1 MVYIDKKIGV
11 IIAPYLI
18 ELILNSFSYSYKASF
33 YHIARYIIQ
42 GIMIFLAIISIII
55 EEKTKPNNGTVKEHP
70 IILII
75 LSIVI
80 ITDLI
85 FEVIS
90 LILFIHYSNFI
101 YPLSKLGYGIHFISL
116 SYLFVL
122 ISEINEK
129 NIINFI

>member
-1 MVYIDKKIGV
+1 MVYIYKKIGV

-18 ELILNSFSYSYKASF
+18 ELILNSFSYSTKASF
-33 YHIARYIIQ
+33 YHITRYIIQ
-42 GIMIFLAIISIII
+42 GILIVLAIISLII
-55 EEKTKPNNGTVKEHP
+55 EAKTKSNNGSVKVHP
-70 IILII
+70 IVLII
-75 LSIVI
+75 LSIAI
-80 ITDLI
+80 IIDLI

-90 LILFIHYSNFI
+90 LILYIHYSNFI

-129 NIINFI
+129 NN